1 MNSKNDT
8 LKALAAAYKAIDDKF
23 GKATSILD
31 ISEISSMGNYFIIT
45 TGSNPNQLR
54 AIADN
59 LQEELF
65 KLGFKLNHSEG
76 YHGSTWVLLDFGDI
90 IVHIFDKEN
99 REFYNLDRVWGDAKK
114 IHLNI

>member
-1 MNSKNDT
+1 MNSKTNIFKS
-8 LKALAAAYKAIDDKF
+8 LEAAYKAIDDKF
-23 GKATSILD
+23 GKDISVLD

-45 TGSNPNQLR
+45 TSSNPNQLR

-59 LQEELF
+59 IQEELF

-76 YHGSTWVLLDFGDI
+76 YNGSSWVLLDFGDI

-99 REFYNLDRVWGDAKK
+99 REFYNLDRVWGDARKV
-114 IHLNI
+114 HLDI